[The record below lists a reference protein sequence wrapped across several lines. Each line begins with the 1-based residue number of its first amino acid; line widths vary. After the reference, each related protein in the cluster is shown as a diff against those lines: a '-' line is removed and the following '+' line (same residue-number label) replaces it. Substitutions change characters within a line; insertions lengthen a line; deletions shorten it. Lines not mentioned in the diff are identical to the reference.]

1 MTAPATLFIERE
13 FMAAPERVFAAFED
27 IGAWWSPAELK
38 VVTAENDFRVGG
50 RFRLVMAPPGSGLQ
64 VIVTGRY
71 LEIER
76 PWRLVFTHVFQGDDP
91 WTHEVGLI
99 DRDTRVEI
107 ELQATADGTRLTLT
121 QSELPEAAREA
132 IGGGWGGILEGLA
145 AYLRQA

>member
-1 MTAPATLFIERE
+1 MTEPASLRLERD
-13 FMAAPERVFAAFED
+13 FAAGPERVFAAFED
-27 IGAWWSPAELK
+27 IGAWWTPAELR
-38 VVTAENDFRVGG
+38 VVAAENDFRVGG
-50 RFRLVMAPPGSGLQ
+50 RFRIVMAPPGGGPR

-76 PWRLVFTHVFQGDDP
+76 PRRLVFTHVFQGDDP
-91 WTHEVGLI
+91 WMHEVGLI

-107 ELQATADGTRLTLT
+107 ELQATTEGTRLTLT
-121 QSELPEAAREA
+121 QSELPESAREA